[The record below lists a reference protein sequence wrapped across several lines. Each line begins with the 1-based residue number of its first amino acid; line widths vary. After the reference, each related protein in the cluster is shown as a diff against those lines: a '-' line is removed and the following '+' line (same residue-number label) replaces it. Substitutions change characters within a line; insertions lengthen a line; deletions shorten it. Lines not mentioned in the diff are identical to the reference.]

1 MKLWKKVLMCSS
13 VVLAG
18 LTLGACSNDNSN
30 STSSNDNKKPI
41 TLWVATDYVP
51 WYKTSVKQFE
61 KKYPQ
66 YKVKVAQS
74 PNGTANAKTD
84 VGKDPTKAADVF
96 AVPNDQLGSMADAG
110 YINPLSPKD
119 VANIKKNDTAVAYKA
134 SQWKGKLY
142 GYPYTADVQFLYYNK
157 SKLSASDVKDWDTL
171 TKKGVVATDFSNA
184 YNIWPVMFSA
194 GTKLFGDSG
203 EDLKGST
210 MDSQNGVNGL
220 KWVAEQK
227 NNKGVMQTTNALNQ
241 LKLNHAQAILDGPWD
256 AQNVRKILGKNFAV
270 APYPT
275 ITINGHKKQMQA
287 FLGIG
292 CFGVNSHTKNVK
304 AANALA
310 EFLTSKEQQLIVH
323 TKTGETPV
331 NKAAQATA
339 AVKNDKVADAVMIM
353 SKPGYSVIMPK
364 MPQITTFWN
373 ESAPLLSGVYDHKVK
388 PAQYRAK
395 LAKLQKDISKK

>member
-1 MKLWKKVLMCSS
+1 MCSS

-157 SKLSASDVKDWDTL
+157 SKLSASDVKDWGTL

-304 AANALA
+304 AANTLA

-339 AVKNDKVADAVMIM
+339 AVKNDKVADAVMTM

>member
-1 MKLWKKVLMCSS
+1 MCSS

-157 SKLSASDVKDWDTL
+157 SKLSASDVKDWDIL

-339 AVKNDKVADAVMIM
+339 AVKNDKVADAVMTM
-353 SKPGYSVIMPK
+353 SKPGCSVIMPK

>member
-1 MKLWKKVLMCSS
+1 MCSS

-84 VGKDPTKAADVF
+84 VGKDPAKAADVF

-331 NKAAQATA
+331 NKTAQATA
-339 AVKNDKVADAVMIM
+339 AVKNDKVADAVMTM

>member
-84 VGKDPTKAADVF
+84 VGKDPAKAADVF

-331 NKAAQATA
+331 NKTAQATA
-339 AVKNDKVADAVMIM
+339 AVKNDKVADAVMTM

>member
-1 MKLWKKVLMCSS
+1 MEKSVDGSS

-84 VGKDPTKAADVF
+84 VGKDPTKAA
-96 AVPNDQLGSMADAG
+96 
-110 YINPLSPKD
+110 
-119 VANIKKNDTAVAYKA
+119 
-134 SQWKGKLY
+134 
-142 GYPYTADVQFLYYNK
+142 
-157 SKLSASDVKDWDTL
+157 
-171 TKKGVVATDFSNA
+171 
-184 YNIWPVMFSA
+184 
-194 GTKLFGDSG
+194 
-203 EDLKGST
+203 
-210 MDSQNGVNGL
+210 
-220 KWVAEQK
+220 
-227 NNKGVMQTTNALNQ
+227 
-241 LKLNHAQAILDGPWD
+241 
-256 AQNVRKILGKNFAV
+256 
-270 APYPT
+270 
-275 ITINGHKKQMQA
+275 
-287 FLGIG
+287 
-292 CFGVNSHTKNVK
+292 
-304 AANALA
+304 
-310 EFLTSKEQQLIVH
+310 
-323 TKTGETPV
+323 
-331 NKAAQATA
+331 QATA
-339 AVKNDKVADAVMIM
+339 AVKNDKVADAVMTM

>member
-84 VGKDPTKAADVF
+84 VGKDPAKAADVF

-194 GTKLFGDSG
+194 GTKLFGNSG

-331 NKAAQATA
+331 NKTAQATA
-339 AVKNDKVADAVMIM
+339 AVKNDKVADAVMTM

>member
-1 MKLWKKVLMCSS
+1 MCSS

-84 VGKDPTKAADVF
+84 VGKDPAKAADVF

-339 AVKNDKVADAVMIM
+339 AVKNDKVADAVMTM

>member
-1 MKLWKKVLMCSS
+1 MCSS

-74 PNGTANAKTD
+74 PNGTENAKTD

-304 AANALA
+304 AANTLA

-339 AVKNDKVADAVMIM
+339 AVKNDKVADAVMTM

>member
-84 VGKDPTKAADVF
+84 VGKDPAKAADVF

-339 AVKNDKVADAVMIM
+339 AVKNDKVADAVMTM

>member
-61 KKYPQ
+61 KRYPQ

-84 VGKDPTKAADVF
+84 VGKDPAKAADVF

-331 NKAAQATA
+331 NKTAQATA
-339 AVKNDKVADAVMIM
+339 AVKNDKVADAVMTM